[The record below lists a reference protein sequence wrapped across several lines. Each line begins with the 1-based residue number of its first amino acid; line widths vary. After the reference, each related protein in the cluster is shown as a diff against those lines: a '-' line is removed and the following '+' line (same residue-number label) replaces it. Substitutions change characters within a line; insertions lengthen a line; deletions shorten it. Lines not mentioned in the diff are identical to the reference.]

1 MRLTRKELL
10 LAAFA
15 LLLVGAVAWVWLSP
29 TGLTQAPAIALTTI
43 EGKRIELTGLRGKPV
58 LVNFWATTCPS
69 CVKEMPELMALH
81 RDLATQGFTVIGI
94 AMPYDRPDQV
104 LRMARERAIPYPV
117 VLDPMGEATRAF
129 GNVVLTPTS
138 FLIAP
143 DGRVAQSVVG
153 EIDVEAVRKQVQSW
167 LKS

>member
-1 MRLTRKELL
+1 MVRRPTSADTCCRHYLAAAGTHAAAEAMRLTRKELL

-81 RDLATQGFTVIGI
+81 RDLATQGFTVIG
-94 AMPYDRPDQV
+94 
-104 LRMARERAIPYPV
+104 
-117 VLDPMGEATRAF
+117 
-129 GNVVLTPTS
+129 
-138 FLIAP
+138 
-143 DGRVAQSVVG
+143 
-153 EIDVEAVRKQVQSW
+153 
-167 LKS
+167 